1 MKKTILVLL
10 TLLIIIASCI
20 FGTINVRANKKQAMT
35 DASYTEFER
44 RYRDDVREYLN
55 SEGFKNAGITLTK
68 VIDTDGRRTYSLE
81 VHHKSFSK
89 LDDEAKAEIINKLAE
104 MADVPYGNDIDVT
117 SKDSEFLKC
126 KFPVSDTI

>member
-1 MKKTILVLL
+1 MKKTVLFLL
-10 TLLIIIASCI
+10 TLLIVIASCI
-20 FGTINVRANKKQAMT
+20 IGTINVRANRKQAMT

-44 RYRDDVREYLN
+44 RYRNDIREYLN
-55 SEGFKNAGITLTK
+55 GEGFKNAGITLTK
-68 VIDTDGRRTYSLE
+68 VIDTDGKRTYTLE

-89 LDDEAKAEIINKLAE
+89 LDDDTKAEIINKLAE

-117 SKDSEFLKC
+117 PGDSEFLKC

>member
-1 MKKTILVLL
+1 MNKTILVLL
-10 TLLIIIASCI
+10 TLLIVIASCI
-20 FGTINVRANKKQAMT
+20 IGTINVRANRKQAMT

-55 SEGFKNAGITLTK
+55 GEGFRNAGISLTK
-68 VIDTDGRRTYSLE
+68 VMDTDGKRTYTLE

-89 LDDEAKAEIINKLAE
+89 LDDDTKAEIINKLAE

>member
-1 MKKTILVLL
+1 MKKTVLVLL

-20 FGTINVRANKKQAMT
+20 IGTINVRANKKQAMT

-55 SEGFKNAGITLTK
+55 SEGFKNAGIALTK
-68 VIDTDGRRTYSLE
+68 VIDTDGRRTYTLE

-104 MADVPYGNDIDVT
+104 MADVPHGNDIDVT